1 MTLLTPVIK
10 VELKLYA
17 CQSRTETF
25 MTLLTLLKTVEL
37 NYNDC
42 DLEVTSIARYVLIE
56 FLFSTT
62 SYYTNK
68 PEKLK
73 IMQC

>member
-42 DLEVTSIARYVLIE
+42 DLEVTSIARYVLR
-56 FLFSTT
+56 
-62 SYYTNK
+62 
-68 PEKLK
+68 
-73 IMQC
+73 